1 MFTEKLPPHDLQAEE
16 AVIGSIL
23 IDPDTLV
30 QVSTVVHPEDFYG
43 GKTRAVYE
51 ACLALAQRGEAV
63 NQVTVANE
71 LARTGKLE
79 EIGGNGYLASVI
91 ASTPTSVHAEH
102 YARIVARLATYR
114 SLIKAGLDIASLGYE
129 APPDTDVALSRA
141 EDLIFRIRSGRPL
154 RGMLHL
160 RQLLDRF
167 LEEGATLTTP
177 RPLERAAGPLETGYS
192 ALDQILGGLQRSDLI
207 ILAARPSLGKSA
219 LALNIALHNAKN
231 LGATVAIFSLEMSA
245 DQVALRLLS
254 SEASVDGHRL
264 RLRLYTEAEE
274 RRILDAIGR
283 LSDLPIYI
291 DDTPQP
297 TVRDIWAKAKR
308 LHLERGLDLAIVDY
322 LQLAQAGNGRS
333 ENRVQEISDI
343 SRSLKALARDLNI
356 PVIAVS
362 QLSRAVEVRPSHRPQ
377 LSDLRESG
385 SIEQD
390 ADVVLFIYREDLYI
404 TEEEWERR
412 NPGVPYPR
420 NIGEVIVAKHR
431 HGPVGSVHLFFN
443 DRYARFEEPR
453 TPPPE
458 STHAP

>member
-23 IDPDTLV
+23 IDPDTLLKV
-30 QVSTVVHPEDFYG
+30 APLLRPEDFYG
-43 GKTRAVYE
+43 GKPRAVYE
-51 ACLALAQRGEAV
+51 ACLALSQRGEAV
-63 NQVTVANE
+63 NQVTVAHE
-71 LARTGKLE
+71 LARMGKLE
-79 EIGGNGYLASVI
+79 DIGGNGYLATII

-102 YARIVARLATYR
+102 YARIVSRLSTYR
-114 SLIKAGLDIASLGYE
+114 ALIKAGLDIASLGYE
-129 APPDTDVALSRA
+129 APPDTDTALSRA
-141 EDLIFRIRSGRPL
+141 EDLIFRIRTGRPL
-154 RGMLHL
+154 RGLLHL

-167 LEEGATLTTP
+167 LEESTAVAVP
-177 RPLERAAGPLETGYS
+177 RPSERGAGPLATGFS
-192 ALDQILGGLQRSDLI
+192 GLDHILGGLQRSDLI

-219 LALNIALHNAKN
+219 LALNIALHNAKH

-245 DQVALRLLS
+245 DQVALRLLAA
-254 SEASVDGHRL
+254 EAGVDGHRL

-274 RRILDAIGR
+274 RRLLDAIGR

-297 TVRDIWAKAKR
+297 TVRAIWAKAKR
-308 LHLERGLDLAIVDY
+308 LQLERGLDLAIVDY
-322 LQLAQAGNGRS
+322 LQLAQAGNGRA
-333 ENRVQEISDI
+333 ENRVQEISEI

-404 TEEEWERR
+404 TKEEWERR
-412 NPGVPYPR
+412 HPGVPYPK

-431 HGPVGSVHLFFN
+431 HGPIGSVHLYFN
-443 DRYARFEEPR
+443 DRYARFEEPP
-453 TPPPE
+453 TPPAE
-458 STHAP
+458 GTHAL